1 MSDGKR
7 SVCTQT
13 EAPPGDR
20 ERYGDVYKYLSRGVY
35 SRALGPL
42 QRRSVRRLAANFRL
56 EGGCLYYVGPKKD
69 EKREVVADREKR
81 RQIFLECHFS
91 DIGCHLG
98 QKKTVHRIQ
107 SRYYWLGIVKDVV
120 DWIKMCETC
129 QHAEHY
135 KNVNRKFPP
144 LKVTRPWEILSFNL
158 IGPFPETTCGNTYV
172 LMVSD
177 YFTKWV
183 EAIPIQKKDAL
194 SVAKG
199 LAATFYRFGA
209 SKDIFSNESRVF
221 CDEVS
226 KNLFERWNINH
237 KVTPAEHFQ
246 YTGLDDRTNEI
257 LKAAIR
263 NTVNSKQTEWDDCLD
278 PVLFEFRTSV
288 NSSTKFTPFFL
299 LYNREARL
307 LSEGKLEIANEYR
320 SPETCGIKTES
331 IDEFT
336 NSVSEQQNAVKEM
349 VIANMAAAHK
359 REKKNAKRKARK
371 ETGFIASEEVFPGNT
386 NSTTKK
392 HKKSHFL
399 SFQIETTLS
408 AEHSMNGGMA

>member
-1 MSDGKR
+1 MAEPGSKFGDIQRYLSDGRFPATFCPAKKKNLKR
-7 SVCTQT
+7 YAQ
-13 EAPPGDR
+13 
-20 ERYGDVYKYLSRGVY
+20 KFL
-35 SRALGPL
+35 
-42 QRRSVRRLAANFRL
+42 L

-98 QKKTVHRIQ
+98 QKKTVRRIQ

-120 DWIKMCETC
+120 DWIKMCDTC

-135 KNVNRKFPP
+135 KNLSRKFRP
-144 LKVTRPWEILSFNL
+144 LKVTRPWEILGFDL
-158 IGPFPETTCGNTYV
+158 IGPFPETPRGNTYV
-172 LMVSD
+172 LTVTD
-177 YFTKWV
+177 YFTKWL
-183 EAIPIQKKDAL
+183 EAIPIQKKDTL
-194 SVAKG
+194 SVARG

-209 SKDIFSNESRVF
+209 SKDIFSKESRAF

-237 KVTPAEHFQ
+237 KVTPAEHLQ
-246 YTGLDDRTNEI
+246 HTGLDDRTNEI

-263 NTVNSKQTEWDDCLD
+263 NTVNSKQRDWDEGLD
-278 PVLFEFRTSV
+278 PILFEFRTSV

-307 LSEGKLEIANEYR
+307 SSEGEFEIAHEYR
-320 SPETCGIKTES
+320 LPESCGIKTES
-331 IDEFT
+331 IDQFT
-336 NSVSEQQNAVKEM
+336 SSVSEQQNAVKEM
-349 VIANMAAAHK
+349 VIANVAAAHK
-359 REKKNAKRKARK
+359 RDKKNTKRKARNGIHF
-371 ETGFIASEEVFPGNT
+371 TAGEEVFPGST
-386 NSTTKK
+386 NPATKK

-408 AEHSMNGGMA
+408 SEHSVSSGMV

>member
-1 MSDGKR
+1 MCDGNR

-13 EAPPGDR
+13 E
-20 ERYGDVYKYLSRGVY
+20 RYGGRYRYVYRYLSQGAY
-35 SRALGPL
+35 SWALGPL

-98 QKKTVHRIQ
+98 QKKTAHRIQ

-135 KNVNRKFPP
+135 KNVNRKLPL
-144 LKVTRPWEILSFNL
+144 LKVTRPWEILVFDL

-172 LMVSD
+172 LMVTD

-209 SKDIFSNESRVF
+209 SRDIFSSESRVF
-221 CDEVS
+221 CDEVN
-226 KNLFERWNINH
+226 KNLFERWNISH
-237 KVTPAEHFQ
+237 KVTPAEHLQ
-246 YTGLDDRTNEI
+246 RAGLVDRTNEI

-299 LYNREARL
+299 LYNREAQL
-307 LSEGKLEIANEYR
+307 SSEGKREISPEYR

-331 IDEFT
+331 LDEFT
-336 NSVSEQQNAVKEM
+336 SSVSEQQNAVKEM

-359 REKKNAKRKARK
+359 QEKKNEKRKARK
-371 ETGFIASEEVFPGNT
+371 GTGFTASKEVYPRNT
-386 NSTTKK
+386 NPTTKK
-392 HKKSHFL
+392 HKKSHFV
-399 SFQIETTLS
+399 SFHIETTLS
-408 AEHSMNGGMA
+408 SEHRVNGGVS

>member
-1 MSDGKR
+1 MANSKR
-7 SVCTQT
+7 SVATQT
-13 EAPPGDR
+13 ERGRGPTPGPGPGPAARSPPRPNSLDR
-20 ERYGDVYKYLSRGVY
+20 YRHVYKYLSRGAY
-35 SRALGPL
+35 SQALGPL
-42 QRRSVRRLAANFRL
+42 QRRSVRRYAANFAV

-120 DWIKMCETC
+120 DWIKMCDTC

-135 KNVNRKFPP
+135 KNMSRKFPP
-144 LKVTRPWEILSFNL
+144 LKVTRPWEILGFDL
-158 IGPFPETTCGNTYV
+158 IG
-172 LMVSD
+172 
-177 YFTKWV
+177 
-183 EAIPIQKKDAL
+183 
-194 SVAKG
+194 
-199 LAATFYRFGA
+199 
-209 SKDIFSNESRVF
+209 
-221 CDEVS
+221 EVS

-237 KVTPAEHFQ
+237 KVTPAEHLQ
-246 YTGLDDRTNEI
+246 HTGLDDRTNEI
-257 LKAAIR
+257 LKGAIR
-263 NTVNSKQTEWDDCLD
+263 NAVSSKQREWDDCLD
-278 PVLFEFRTSV
+278 PILFEFRTSV

-307 LSEGKLEIANEYR
+307 SSEGKFEIAHEYR
-320 SPETCGIKTES
+320 SPEACGIKTES

-349 VIANMAAAHK
+349 VITNMAAAHK
-359 REKKNAKRKARK
+359 REKKNAKRKAK
-371 ETGFIASEEVFPGNT
+371 KGIDFTTGEEVFPGST
-386 NSTTKK
+386 NPTTKK

-408 AEHSMNGGMA
+408 SEHSVNSGMV

>member
-1 MSDGKR
+1 MA
-7 SVCTQT
+7 
-13 EAPPGDR
+13 EPGDKFSDIQ
-20 ERYGDVYKYLSRGVY
+20 RY
-35 SRALGPL
+35 
-42 QRRSVRRLAANFRL
+42 LADGRFPATFCPARKKNLKRYAQKFQL

-91 DIGCHLG
+91 DIGSHLG

-107 SRYYWLGIVKDVV
+107 NRYYWLGIVKDVV
-120 DWIKMCETC
+120 DWIKMCDTC

-135 KNVNRKFPP
+135 KNMSRKFPP
-144 LKVTRPWEILSFNL
+144 LKVTRPWEILGFDL

-172 LMVSD
+172 LTVTD

-183 EAIPIQKKDAL
+183 EAIPIMKKDAL

-209 SKDIFSNESRVF
+209 SKDIFSNESRIF
-221 CDEVS
+221 CDE
-226 KNLFERWNINH
+226 H
-237 KVTPAEHFQ
+237 
-246 YTGLDDRTNEI
+246 TGLDDRTNEI
-257 LKAAIR
+257 LKTAIR
-263 NTVNSKQTEWDDCLD
+263 NAVNCKHREWDDCLD
-278 PVLFEFRTSV
+278 PILFEFRTSV

-307 LSEGKLEIANEYR
+307 SSEGKFEIAHEYR
-320 SPETCGIKTES
+320 SPESCGIKTES

-336 NSVSEQQNAVKEM
+336 NSVSEQQNAVQEM
-349 VIANMAAAHK
+349 VIANIAAAHK

-371 ETGFIASEEVFPGNT
+371 GMELSAGEEVFPSNIDP
-386 NSTTKK
+386 TTKK
-392 HKKSHFL
+392 PKKSHFL

-408 AEHSMNGGMA
+408 SEHTVNSGMV